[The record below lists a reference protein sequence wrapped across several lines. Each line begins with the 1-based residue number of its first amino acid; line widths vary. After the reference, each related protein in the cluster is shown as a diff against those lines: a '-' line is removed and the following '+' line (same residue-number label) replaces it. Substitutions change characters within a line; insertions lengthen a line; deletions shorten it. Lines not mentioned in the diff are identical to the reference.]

1 MPGRFGEDNVFKAD
15 NLKMRSY
22 KIKQRFNWK
31 SEDVDG

>member
-1 MPGRFGEDNVFKAD
+1 MSGRFGENNLFKVD
-15 NLKMRSY
+15 NLKMRNY